1 MRRKLT
7 LLSYVILMAAAVKA
21 QNIPTGVTAPN
32 GATARL
38 LPSWYPD
45 ISWYYQRVLTPVMP
59 TSDSSRV
66 TMNAWADSVLITTQ
80 YFDEVG
86 RPYQAVIKQASPSK
100 KDYVVPSYFDEF
112 NRPSVQYLPFVQQT
126 NNTNDGKYKLS
137 QFVNDSAFYKAVF
150 PNEQVIYSQATY
162 EISPLERVLKTTA
175 EGNSWT
181 GANRGISYSQRASAA
196 ADSVRLWTIGI
207 SGEDDVPSTT
217 SIYAAGGL
225 FVNEVADERGV
236 KAVTYIDELGRTVL
250 TKTQVASSPTSGHAG
265 WLCTYYVYDEMNHLR
280 VVIPPKAVEA
290 LNNSTVNW
298 DLASNSTINSGLCY
312 RYYYDDRG
320 RVTMK
325 YIPGKGK
332 SYVAYDL
339 LDRVVMTQDPNLR
352 QTNQWAFVKYDAQ
365 SRRTKGGLITSLL
378 SKDSIIAQA
387 ARSNDY
393 PNLSGTYTVMSEMY
407 YDDYGWVA
415 SSGSGLDGN
424 LSSTNINGTNFNTS
438 YNSYPQYAQQITQSF
453 RIRGAA
459 TGVKK
464 LILGTSNYLYIV
476 TIYDDH
482 GRPIQ
487 IKETNYSGGTD
498 VLTSQYSFASK
509 VLRTHLSQQ
518 KGGSN
523 GQTHSLLS
531 KYSYDHVGRLTS
543 IIKNIDGLGD
553 KTIASNTYNELGQLQ
568 NKALPVTTQNYA
580 YNIRGWLAGINKGFV
595 DTVGSTSAYFGENLY
610 YDFGFTNN
618 QYNGS
623 IGGVKWKGGGDGVAR
638 AYGLSY
644 DNVNRLNVADF
655 SQQNPGSTS
664 WTKDKV
670 DYTVDALSYDA
681 GGNILTMRQKGLTVA
696 SPVTIDS
703 LTYQYYGN
711 SNQLQ
716 KVSDGITD
724 SSPIGDFKDTTLTGD
739 DFTYDPNGN
748 VTKDYNRKMYTASN
762 GNGAVYNILD
772 KPDSIAIAGKAT
784 VYYYY
789 DATGARL
796 AKKVN
801 DYSTGALICK
811 TYLYLNGFV
820 YMNDTLQYVLHE
832 EGRIRYAQKKNATT
846 GEVYYGFD
854 YDYFLRDHLG
864 NVRTVLTEGRD
875 TAIYVATMEV
885 ANQSTEQ
892 RLFSNEY
899 DPVFTVSDKPENFDT
914 DTSNHYVSKLNASS
928 SNKKTGPSLVLKV
941 MAGDKVQMNT
951 FAYYNSATQ
960 PPGNGVNI
968 ISDVLSALSTGVVGA
983 SNGKLLGN
991 TSPVSSG
998 LSPGVTQFLNNDRSY
1013 DSSRPKAYLNWILF
1027 DDQMNYVASNSGVQQ
1042 VQSGSNKQPLVAP
1055 LQTISKNGYLFVYV
1069 SNESPQD
1076 VYFDDITVKHYTGP
1090 LLQEQSYYPFGVEMA
1105 AISDKAMNKLTSAYK
1120 FNGGDEM
1127 EESISMYSTF
1137 YRGYD
1142 QQLGRF
1148 MGVDMASE
1156 QASGMSVYQFGAN
1169 SPVMFND
1176 PLGDKLK
1183 DPSERLDLGPL
1194 GPYNPFAAAMENLDY
1209 QASYGASIIGLNQ
1222 LGQMGGGFSSNARFE
1237 LQSAIYDNLFH
1248 PQAAYGNPIQR
1259 VFDAINGILSKGYT
1273 VDAIRYETNSKG
1285 VFGASILYD
1294 NENGNF
1300 LIGRDF
1306 VRLPEYQSA
1315 VESLHSVT
1323 GLEVAGTVLG
1333 AGSVSLD
1340 LTKQGLMG
1348 LQQLA
1353 NKLGG
1358 TKYLITN
1365 IGQYKLFKVGSLGEV
1380 NVGNLGIGLGILS
1393 LTFTSINMWENG
1405 ANWNNGTDAL
1415 VGIVSFVPGVGWI
1428 IGGSYFFADMVVKSI
1443 TGKSVGDFLHSSFKN
1458 TMFMGSSVGG
1468 MPIL

>member
-1 MRRKLT
+1 MRRKLK
-7 LLSYVILMAAAVKA
+7 LLSCVLFVAVVASA
-21 QNIPTGVTAPN
+21 QNVPTGVTGPN
-32 GATARL
+32 SATAKI

-45 ISWYYQRVLTPVMP
+45 ISREYKRVLTPVMP
-59 TSDSSRV
+59 TTDSSRV
-66 TMNAWADSVLITTQ
+66 TINAWADSVLITTQ
-80 YFDEVG
+80 YFDEVS
-86 RPYQAVIKQASPSK
+86 RPYQTVIKQASPSK

-112 NRPSVQYLPFVQQT
+112 NRPSLRYLPFVQQT
-126 NNTNDGKYKLS
+126 SNTNDGKFKVA
-137 QFVNDSAFYKAVF
+137 QFINDSSFYKSVF
-150 PNEQVIYSQATY
+150 PNEQVLYSQSTY
-162 EISPLERVLKTTA
+162 EISPLQRVLKTTA

-181 GANRGISYSQRASAA
+181 GAGRGISYTQRANTVN
-196 ADSVRLWTIGI
+196 DSVRLWTVAI
-207 SGEDDVPSTT
+207 SGEDDVPTT
-217 SIYAAGGL
+217 TLMYSAGSL
-225 FVNEVADERGV
+225 LVNEVTDERGV
-236 KAVTYIDELGRTVL
+236 RAVTYTDELGRTIL
-250 TKTQVASSPTSGHAG
+250 IKTQTANSPTNGHTG

-280 VVIPPKAVEA
+280 MAIPPKAVEA
-290 LNNSTVNW
+290 LNNNTANW
-298 DLASNSTINSGLCY
+298 DLATNSSINSGLCY

-320 RVTMK
+320 RVAMK

-365 SRRTKGGLITSLL
+365 SRRTKGGLITSSL

-387 ARSNDY
+387 ARSTDY
-393 PNLSGTYTVMSEMY
+393 PTLSGTYTVMSEMY

-424 LSSTNINGTNFNTS
+424 LISTNINGTNFNTS
-438 YNSYPQYAQQITQSF
+438 YNSYPQYAQQVTQSF

-464 LILGTSNYLYIV
+464 LILGTSNYLYTV

-482 GRPIQ
+482 GRPVQ
-487 IKETNYSGGTD
+487 IKEKNYSGGAD
-498 VLTSQYSFASK
+498 VLTSQYSFAGK

-518 KGGSN
+518 KGGTN

-531 KYSYDHVGRLTS
+531 KYSYDHVGRLVS

-553 KTIASNTYNELGQLQ
+553 KTIVSNTYNDLGQLQ
-568 NKALPVTTQNYA
+568 NKALPVTIQNYV

-595 DTVGSTSAYFGENLY
+595 DTVGSASAYFGENLY
-610 YDFGFTNN
+610 YDFGFTDN

-638 AYGLSY
+638 AYGFSY
-644 DNVNRLNVADF
+644 DNANRLTVADF
-655 SQQNPGSTS
+655 SQQNSGSSS

-670 DYTVDALSYDA
+670 DYTVDGLSYDA

-739 DFTYDPNGN
+739 DYTYDVNGN
-748 VTKDYNRKMYTASN
+748 TTRDYNRKMYTTSN

-789 DATGARL
+789 DAAGERL

-801 DYSTGALICK
+801 DYSTGALVSK
-811 TYLYLNGFV
+811 MYLYLNGFV

-832 EGRIRYAQKKNATT
+832 EGRIRYAQKKNSST
-846 GEVYYGFD
+846 GALYYAFE
-854 YDYFLRDHLG
+854 YDYFLKDHLG

-875 TAIYVATMEV
+875 TATYMATMEP
-885 ANQSTEQ
+885 ANQGTEQ
-892 RLFSNEY
+892 PLFSNEY
-899 DPVFTVSDKPENFDT
+899 DPVLTVSQKPSGFDT
-914 DTSNHYVSKLNASS
+914 DGSNGYVSKLNGSS
-928 SNKKTGPSLVLKV
+928 SINKKTGPSLVLKV
-941 MAGDKVQMNT
+941 MAGDKVQVNT
-951 FAYYNSATQ
+951 YAFYNSAAQ
-960 PPGNGVNI
+960 APQSGVNI

-991 TSPVSSG
+991 TTPVTSG
-998 LSPGVTQFLNNDRSY
+998 LSPGVTQFVNNDRSY
-1013 DSSRPKAYLNWILF
+1013 DTTRPKAYLNWILF
-1027 DDQMNYVASNSGVQQ
+1027 DDQMNYVASNSGVMQ
-1042 VQSGSNKQPLVAP
+1042 VQSGSNKQALIAP
-1055 LQTISKNGYLFVYV
+1055 LQTISKNGYLYVYV

-1105 AISDKAMNKLTSAYK
+1105 AISDKAMNKLSSAYK

-1148 MGVDMASE
+1148 MGVDMLSE
-1156 QASGMSVYQFGAN
+1156 KAIGMSSYHFGADN
-1169 SPVMFND
+1169 PIMFND
-1176 PLGDKLK
+1176 PLGDKYMDGRGNVWHHA
-1183 DPSERLDLGPL
+1183 DPYADIPGMA
-1194 GPYNPFAAAMENLDY
+1194 GTPYVEGWGDDGFG
-1209 QASYGASIIGLNQ
+1209 GASSG
-1222 LGQMGGGFSSNARFE
+1222 GGGGGGGGGFS
-1237 LQSAIYDNLFH
+1237 
-1248 PQAAYGNPIQR
+1248 
-1259 VFDAINGILSKGYT
+1259 DAWQKIIAQIDSWDGQGFSLS
-1273 VDAIRYETNSKG
+1273 RMSFRENSKG
-1285 VFGASILYD
+1285 DYGMMMYFENRSTDPSAAISVASFIK
-1294 NENGNF
+1294 
-1300 LIGRDF
+1300 
-1306 VRLPEYQSA
+1306 LPELNNLRDLKNQ
-1315 VESLHSVT
+1315 T
-1323 GLEVAGTVLG
+1323 GIDIFGRILETATVSFEITKNGFIG
-1333 AGSVSLD
+1333 A
-1340 LTKQGLMG
+1340 
-1348 LQQLA
+1348 QQLA
-1353 NKLGG
+1353 NRVGG
-1358 TKYLITN
+1358 TNYLIKN
-1365 IGQYKLFKVGSLGEV
+1365 IGDYKLF
-1380 NVGNLGIGLGILS
+1380 NLGRIGSVTAEIMSRAAGVITISISLS
-1393 LTFTSINMWENG
+1393 DIGRKGL
-1405 ANWNNGTDAL
+1405 NWDNGTDTYFGA
-1415 VGIVSFVPGVGWI
+1415 VSFVPGVGWI
-1428 IGGSYFFADMVVKSI
+1428 IGGTYFFSNMMIKEI
-1443 TGKSVGDFLHSSFKN
+1443 TGKSIGDYLHHYVGTSLDA
-1458 TMFMGSSVGG
+1458 TMFMGGKVGG
-1468 MPIL
+1468 VPIL